1 MLVKGAL
8 VVVVAI
14 AESLSTSLFSL
25 WVLELGDTLLDSMI
39 ISWLVVV
46 GAPVEVMLVVVTV
59 VVVVVLVAF
68 SHFSRV

>member
-1 MLVKGAL
+1 M
-8 VVVVAI
+8 VVVAA

-39 ISWLVVV
+39 ISLLVVE
-46 GAPVEVMLVVVTV
+46 VEVMLVVVTV

-68 SHFSRV
+68 SHFSRD